1 MLISQISRILILIA
15 MCLSLL
21 IVIVPLVFNR
31 QCFFLQSASS
41 LFWFPF
47 IVLATLLLYADL
59 PNKLFFLS
67 VVLLIPT
74 LGILMMLS
82 SRWNSAKHVPLS
94 SGALLVI
101 SGVLL
106 VLIGRALPPLVL
118 KLVWFFPIIGTV
130 AGILSIL
137 RLKRARQ
144 YSRSLLSAIVL
155 LMLAQ
160 VAPIIPQPVSKIV
173 ICLLLMCGS
182 YWFFL
187 LYNYQ
192 CTYLV
197 MQNRMAE
204 ANEKLSALDR
214 SIDREVRK
222 RTLEIE
228 RSNQRLLDIS
238 RIDALTNVYNK
249 VNILSIINENLN
261 IRNPQPFTILM
272 FDIDNFKLINDQQ
285 GHFAGDVILKQIAS
299 TASKCI
305 RNIDS
310 LGRYGGDE
318 FIIVLPGT
326 SVDDALF
333 IAERLRKTIH
343 QSPSIGCT
351 ISIGMAAYPFDGKTT
366 RGLINAADRGLYL
379 SKEKG
384 RNAVSYFAKDR

>member
-1 MLISQISRILILIA
+1 
-15 MCLSLL
+15 
-21 IVIVPLVFNR
+21 
-31 QCFFLQSASS
+31 
-41 LFWFPF
+41 
-47 IVLATLLLYADL
+47 
-59 PNKLFFLS
+59 
-67 VVLLIPT
+67 
-74 LGILMMLS
+74 
-82 SRWNSAKHVPLS
+82 
-94 SGALLVI
+94 
-101 SGVLL
+101 
-106 VLIGRALPPLVL
+106 
-118 KLVWFFPIIGTV
+118 
-130 AGILSIL
+130 
-137 RLKRARQ
+137 
-144 YSRSLLSAIVL
+144 
-155 LMLAQ
+155 
-160 VAPIIPQPVSKIV
+160 
-173 ICLLLMCGS
+173 
-182 YWFFL
+182 
-187 LYNYQ
+187 
-192 CTYLV
+192 
-197 MQNRMAE
+197 MAE